1 MITMPVRDLS
11 HWLSL
16 SLLHQCSTVKLK
28 TLYEALGSP
37 AEIFSQGEA
46 CLAQAG
52 FSQSYISDLQPFLT
66 GRLPEKIKRLQ
77 AECLAWAAQQDR
89 CILTF
94 DSDDYPSLLYETV
107 DPPPL
112 LFVWGDPK
120 ALSLPQIAIVGS
132 RNPTPDGRK
141 NARRFAGELATI
153 GYQITSGLA
162 LGIDAES
169 HQGALDKNRT
179 TIAVLGTGLD
189 RIYPRQNKSLAAR
202 ITASGA
208 LVSEFTPQSGPLSWH
223 FPRRNRI
230 ISGLAHGVLVV
241 EAAKQS
247 GSLITAR
254 TAAEQGREVF
264 VLPGS
269 IHNPMAKGCHQLIRQ
284 GAKLVD
290 SVDDILEE
298 FPALMA
304 WEKGRVV
311 EQAQNKIDSGK
322 TTLTGSLSIAAK
334 SLLPFIAY
342 DPVNAD
348 VLMLRSGQALAEI
361 QAALV
366 ELELHKEITANPG
379 GYVLSGS

>member
-1 MITMPVRDLS
+1 MIVMQCRDLP

-16 SLLHQCSTVKLK
+16 ALLPQCGPARLK
-28 TLYEALGSP
+28 ALYQVFGSP
-37 AEIFSQGEA
+37 SEI
-46 CLAQAG
+46 LARDQASLTAAGLTPG
-52 FSQSYISDLQPFLT
+52 FVNDLQPFLT
-66 GRLPEKIKRLQ
+66 HKLPDNIRRQQK
-77 AECLAWAAQQDR
+77 ECLAWADQQDR

-94 DSDDYPSLLYETV
+94 GSEHYPSLLYETP

-112 LFVWGDPK
+112 LFVWGNPL

-132 RNPTPDGRK
+132 RNPTPDGRR
-141 NARRFAGELATI
+141 NARHFAGQLAVM

-169 HQGALDKNRT
+169 HQGALDRKCT
-179 TIAVLGTGLD
+179 TVAVLGTGLD
-189 RIYPRQNKSLAAR
+189 RIYPNKNKKLALE
-202 ITASGA
+202 ITTAGA
-208 LVSEFTPQSGPLSWH
+208 LVSEFLPRTGPDPWN
-223 FPRRNRI
+223 FPRRNRV
-230 ISGLAHGVLVV
+230 ISGLAHGVLVI

-290 SVDDILEE
+290 CVDDILEE
-298 FPALMA
+298 FPALVA
-304 WEKGRVV
+304 WEKGRVSKSP
-311 EQAQNKIDSGK
+311 ETRSAPESPSE
-322 TTLTGSLSIAAK
+322 LFSLSMAAK
-334 SLLPFIAY
+334 KLLGFIAY

-348 VLMLRSGQALAEI
+348 VLMLRSGQELSAI

-366 ELELHKEITANPG
+366 ELEMNKKITANRG
-379 GYVLSGS
+379 GYVLSGR

>member
-1 MITMPVRDLS
+1 MITMPGRDLS

-16 SLLHQCSTVKLK
+16 SLLPQCGSVRLK
-28 TLYEALGSP
+28 TLYQVLGSP
-37 AEIFSQGEA
+37 TRIFAEGET
-46 CLAQAG
+46 CLALAG
-52 FSQSYISDLQPFLT
+52 FSHSFISDLQPFLT
-66 GRLPEKIKRLQ
+66 NKLPDKTIRLQ
-77 AECLAWAAQQDR
+77 AECLAWASQQDR

-94 DSDDYPSLLYETV
+94 DHPDYPSLLYETA

-141 NARRFAGELATI
+141 NARSFAGELSLM
-153 GYQITSGLA
+153 GYQVTSGLA

-169 HQGALDKNRT
+169 HQGALDKKHT
-179 TIAVLGTGLD
+179 TVAVLGTGLD
-189 RIYPRQNKSLAAR
+189 RIYPRQNKKLAAN
-202 ITASGA
+202 ITKAGA
-208 LVSEFTPQSGPLSWH
+208 LVSEFMPRAGPDPWH
-223 FPRRNRI
+223 FPLRNRI
-230 ISGLAHGVLVV
+230 ISGLSHGVLVV

-269 IHNPMAKGCHQLIRQ
+269 IHNPVAKGCHQLIRQ

-290 SVDDILEE
+290 CVDDILEE
-298 FPALMA
+298 LPALVA
-304 WEKGRVV
+304 WEKGR
-311 EQAQNKIDSGK
+311 IGK
-322 TTLTGSLSIAAK
+322 RAEHSESSSITLLGSLSSAAK
-334 SLLPFIAY
+334 KLLPFIAY

-348 VLMLRSGQALAEI
+348 VLMLRSGQGLADI

-366 ELELHKEITANPG
+366 ELELHKTITANPG

>member
-1 MITMPVRDLS
+1 MQCRDLPY
-11 HWLSL
+11 WLSL
-16 SLLHQCSTVKLK
+16 AILPQCGPARLKALYQVFGTPSEILARDEASLR
-28 TLYEALGSP
+28 A
-37 AEIFSQGEA
+37 
-46 CLAQAG
+46 AG
-52 FSQSYISDLQPFLT
+52 LTSGFINDLQPFLT
-66 GRLPEKIKRLQ
+66 HKLPDNIKRLQ
-77 AECLAWAAQQDR
+77 QECLAWADQQDR

-94 DSDDYPSLLYETV
+94 GSEHYPPLLFETP

-112 LFVWGDPK
+112 LFVWGDPLV
-120 ALSLPQIAIVGS
+120 LSLPQIAIVGS
-132 RNPTPDGRK
+132 RNPTPDGRR
-141 NARRFAGELATI
+141 NARHFSAQLAMM

-169 HQGALDKNRT
+169 HQGALDRRCT
-179 TIAVLGTGLD
+179 TVAVLGTGLD
-189 RIYPRQNKSLAAR
+189 RIYPSRNKKLALE
-202 ITASGA
+202 ITAAGA
-208 LVSEFTPQSGPLSWH
+208 LVSEFMPRTGPDAWN

-230 ISGLAHGVLVV
+230 ISGLAHGVLVI

-290 SVDDILEE
+290 CVEDILEE
-298 FPALMA
+298 FPALVA
-304 WEKGRVV
+304 WENSRISKSLEPRIMPGAPS
-311 EQAQNKIDSGK
+311 EMF
-322 TTLTGSLSIAAK
+322 SLSTAAK
-334 SLLPFIAY
+334 KLLAFIAY

-348 VLMLRSGQALAEI
+348 VLMLRSGQEPSAI

-366 ELELHKEITANPG
+366 ELELNKKITASPG
-379 GYVLSGS
+379 GYVLSG

>member
-1 MITMPVRDLS
+1 MQSRDLA
-11 HWLSL
+11 HWLAL
-16 SLLHQCSTVKLK
+16 ALLPQCGPARLK
-28 TLYEALGSP
+28 ALYQTCGAP
-37 AEIFSQGEA
+37 AAILDCGEQHLARAGLTQG
-46 CLAQAG
+46 
-52 FSQSYISDLQPFLT
+52 FINDLQPFLT
-66 GRLPEKIKRLQ
+66 SKLSDPVKRQ
-77 AECLAWAAQQDR
+77 QEQCLAWARGQDR

-94 DSDDYPSLLYETV
+94 DSEHYPSLLYETA

-112 LFVWGDPK
+112 LFVWGDPL

-132 RNPTPDGRK
+132 RNPTADGRK
-141 NARRFAGELATI
+141 NARHFARELAAT

-169 HQGALDKNRT
+169 HQGALDQKGKT
-179 TIAVLGTGLD
+179 VAVLGTGLD
-189 RIYPRQNKSLAAR
+189 RIYPRKNEKLAQQIA
-202 ITASGA
+202 AAGA
-208 LVSEFTPQSGPLSWH
+208 LVSEFMPQTGPEPWN

-230 ISGLAHGVLVV
+230 ISGLAHGVLVI

-290 SVDDILEE
+290 CVDDILEE
-298 FPALMA
+298 FSALVS
-304 WEKGRVV
+304 WEKHRADAQPETINCLGRPL
-311 EQAQNKIDSGK
+311 AA
-322 TTLTGSLSIAAK
+322 LPLSATAEK
-334 SLLPFIAY
+334 LLPFIAY

-348 VLMLRSGQALAEI
+348 VLMLRSGQELAAI
-361 QAALV
+361 QAALI
-366 ELELHKEITANPG
+366 ELEMNKKITANPG
-379 GYVLSGS
+379 GYVLSG

>member
-1 MITMPVRDLS
+1 MIVMPCRDLP

-16 SLLHQCSTVKLK
+16 ALLPQCGPARLK
-28 TLYEALGSP
+28 ALYQTLGAP
-37 AEIFSQGEA
+37 SQI
-46 CLAQAG
+46 LARSDADLVDAGLTQA
-52 FSQSYISDLQPFLT
+52 FISNLQPFLSNT
-66 GRLPEKIKRLQ
+66 LPDSIKRQ
-77 AECLAWAAQQDR
+77 QEECLAWANQADR

-94 DSDDYPSLLYETV
+94 GSEHYPALLYETA

-112 LFVWGDPK
+112 LFVWGDPLT
-120 ALSLPQIAIVGS
+120 LSLPQIAVVGT
-132 RNPTPDGRK
+132 RNPTHDGRR
-141 NARRFAGELATI
+141 NARSFSGQLATV
-153 GYQITSGLA
+153 GYRITSGLA

-169 HQGALDKNRT
+169 HQGALDKNCA

-189 RIYPRQNKSLAAR
+189 QIYPRQNKKLALQ
-202 ITASGA
+202 ITGAGA
-208 LVSEFTPQSGPLSWH
+208 LVSEFLPQTGPDSWH

-230 ISGLAHGVLVV
+230 ISGLAHGVLVI

-290 SVDDILEE
+290 CLDDILEE
-298 FPALMA
+298 FPAMVA
-304 WEKGRVV
+304 WENNRV
-311 EQAQNKIDSGK
+311 GK
-322 TTLTGSLSIAAK
+322 PDAINACGEASALSSLSLAAQR
-334 SLLPFIAY
+334 LLPFIAY

-348 VLMLRSGQALAEI
+348 VLMLRSGQELSAI
-361 QAALV
+361 QAAVV
-366 ELELHKEITANPG
+366 ELEMNRKITVCPG
-379 GYVLSGS
+379 GYVLSG

>member
-1 MITMPVRDLS
+1 MPGRDLP

-16 SLLHQCSTVKLK
+16 ALLPQCGSVRLK
-28 TLYEALGSP
+28 TLHQLLGSP
-37 AEIFSQGEA
+37 ANIFAQGEA
-46 CLAQAG
+46 CLVQAG
-52 FSQSYISDLQPFLT
+52 FSQSFIGNLQPFLT
-66 GRLPEKIKRLQ
+66 NNLPDDIKSLQ
-77 AECLAWAAQQDR
+77 QECLAWANQPDR

-94 DSDDYPSLLYETV
+94 GSDEYPSLLYETP

-112 LFVWGDPK
+112 LFVWGDPQ

-141 NARRFAGELATI
+141 NARRFAGELSAM

-169 HQGALDKNRT
+169 HQGTLDRGGT

-189 RIYPRQNKSLAAR
+189 RIYPRQNKKLAAH
-202 ITASGA
+202 ITEAGA
-208 LVSEFTPQSGPLSWH
+208 LVSEFVQGIGPDSWN

-241 EAAKQS
+241 EAARQS

-269 IHNPMAKGCHQLIRQ
+269 IHNPMVKGCHQLIRQ

-290 SVDDILEE
+290 CVDDILEE
-298 FPALMA
+298 FPALVA
-304 WEKGRVV
+304 WEKSRIAKPA
-311 EQAQNKIDSGK
+311 ETTRDSNDAAECY
-322 TTLTGSLSIAAK
+322 LSKAAK
-334 SLLPFIAY
+334 KLLPFIAY

-348 VLMLRSGQALAEI
+348 VLLLRSGQDLADI

-366 ELELHKEITANPG
+366 ELELHKEITMNPG